1 LFGFF
6 NGYNFN
12 EKSII
17 FFNFLKPSILFLDLD
32 GMVGGIEL
40 SLIMPITAL
49 HILKIHVNVL
59 DSNAIGVICR
69 KNKEGCS

>member
-1 LFGFF
+1 
-6 NGYNFN
+6 
-12 EKSII
+12 
-17 FFNFLKPSILFLDLD
+17 
-32 GMVGGIEL
+32 MVGGIEL
-40 SLIMPITAL
+40 SLIMPRTAL